1 MRVKSTH
8 ETSVRY
14 LIPSTKRNLEQLALD
29 NAKRQFYELLTQEAN
44 RPTLDTS
51 TKENYK

>member
-14 LIPSTKRNLEQLALD
+14 LVPSTKRFYEKLALD
-29 NAKRQFYELLTQEAN
+29 NAKKQFYELLTQETN